1 MKTVRCAP
9 LAESADVIRGVTFSK
24 ADSVAEPRDGHVPV
38 LRAGNI
44 QSRLILEDGLVF
56 VPSTKVSEKQRLRRG
71 DIVMCTSSGSPEIVG
86 KTAYSYEDWEG
97 SFGAFCAV
105 VRPKE
110 GRIHSRYLFH
120 YLQSPRFR
128 DWTRNSSGVGIKNIR
143 KSELDLV
150 EVPLLGIG
158 EQRRIAEILDTADA
172 IRRKLEQALDLADEF
187 LKSVFLEMFGDPGT
201 NPKGW
206 PLGTIRDLVT
216 EAKYGTSQKAD
227 SKNGQYPV
235 LRMGNITYSG
245 RLDLTD
251 LKYVDLAE
259 KDVPKHTVRKGD
271 LLFNRTNSPDLVGK
285 TTVFDVD
292 EPFAFAGYLVRARAN
307 NRADPYFISYFLNSN
322 FGKQTLRSMCKSII
336 GMANIN
342 AQEFQ
347 DIPIPIPDRET
358 QAKFRS
364 IVDAFGAKRALLQD
378 SMLESIALFGS
389 LSQRAFR
396 GEL

>member
-1 MKTVRCAP
+1 MTSTIP
-9 LAESADVIRGVTFSK
+9 LGELVTIRGGGTPSRGKKEFW
-24 ADSVAEPRDGHVPV
+24 DGPIPWATVKDFKTTSLNSTLESITEEGVKNSATNIVP
-38 LRAGNI
+38 AGSI
-44 QSRLILEDGLVF
+44 V
-56 VPSTKVSEKQRLRRG
+56 VPTR
-71 DIVMCTSSGSPEIVG
+71 MAVG
-86 KTAYSYEDWEG
+86 KAAINTIDLAINQDLKALLPKGEIDTRFLLHFLLSKSDFLKG
-97 SFGAFCAV
+97 QAQGATV
-105 VRPKE
+105 K
-110 GRIHSRYLFH
+110 
-120 YLQSPRFR
+120 
-128 DWTRNSSGVGIKNIR
+128 GIK
-143 KSELDLV
+143 LDLLKSLPFP
-150 EVPLLGIG
+150 ELSLN
-158 EQRRIAEILDTADA
+158 EQRRIAAILDKADA
-172 IRRKLEQALDLADEF
+172 IRRKREQALDLADEF
-187 LKSVFLEMFGDPGT
+187 LKSAFLEIFGDPGT

-206 PLGTIRDLVT
+206 PLGTIRGLVT

-227 SKNGQYPV
+227 PKNGQYPV

-251 LKYVDLAE
+251 LKYIDLVE

-292 EPFAFAGYLVRARAN
+292 EPFAFAGYLVRARTN
-307 NRADPYFISYFLNSN
+307 DLADPYFISYFLNSG

-347 DIPIPIPDRET
+347 DIPIPVPDRET
-358 QAKFRS
+358 QAQFRS
-364 IVDAFGAKRALLQD
+364 IVDAFGEKRALLQD
-378 SMLESIALFGS
+378 AMLESIALFGS

>member
-1 MKTVRCAP
+1 MSWDQVAIG
-9 LAESADVIRGVTFSK
+9 EVADIVSGATPKS
-24 ADSVAEPRDGHVPV
+24 SVADYWGGDVAWATPTDLSKLKGKHLAHTERMITRKGLSSCAARV
-38 LRAGNI
+38 LPANSVLFSSRAPI
-44 QSRLILEDGLVF
+44 GLVAINTEPMATNQGFKSF
-56 VPSTKVSEKQRLRRG
+56 VPSDELDASFLFWWLKANRQRLEDLGTGATFKEVSKRVVSEVQ
-71 DIVMCTSSGSPEIVG
+71 I
-86 KTAYSYEDWEG
+86 
-97 SFGAFCAV
+97 
-105 VRPKE
+105 
-110 GRIHSRYLFH
+110 
-120 YLQSPRFR
+120 
-128 DWTRNSSGVGIKNIR
+128 
-143 KSELDLV
+143 
-150 EVPLLGIG
+150 PLPPIE
-158 EQRRIAEILDTADA
+158 EQRRIAAILDKADA
-172 IRRKLEQALDLADEF
+172 IRRKREQALDLADEF
-187 LKSVFLEMFGDPGT
+187 LKSAFLEIFGDPET

-227 SKNGQYPV
+227 PKNGHYPV

-251 LKYVDLAE
+251 LKYIDLAE

-292 EPFAFAGYLVRARAN
+292 EPFAFAGYLVRARTN
-307 NRADPYFISYFLNSN
+307 ERADPYYISFFLNSD
-322 FGKQTLRSMCKSII
+322 FGKQTLRSMCKRII

-347 DIPIPIPDRET
+347 NIPIPIADRET
-358 QAKFRS
+358 QAQFRS
-364 IVDAFGAKRALLQD
+364 IVDAFGTKRALLQD
-378 SMLESIALFGS
+378 AVLESIALFGS